1 MLLKLA
7 LDSKVLEILNSVQ
20 CTIVFLRVSIPVRET
35 LSILG
40 REALND
46 KEGKAP
52 SAEKNNVF
60 DTGTNI
66 SVFSAVTQAAQ
77 HFGAERLSTSVV

>member
-1 MLLKLA
+1 MIKRGNHLL
-7 LDSKVLEILNSVQ
+7 Q
-20 CTIVFLRVSIPVRET
+20 
-35 LSILG
+35 
-40 REALND
+40 
-46 KEGKAP
+46 KEQQQQQHI
-52 SAEKNNVF
+52 F